1 MRMTPEQLSPI
12 IVTALI
18 TDGVTISMV
27 ALAWASRR
35 PATLKPKRLE
45 ALEDRLSRVEQAI
58 DTVAVEVER
67 IGEAHRFTAKLL
79 AERLEP
85 LPVSAKTDQEHGSSA

>member
-1 MRMTPEQLSPI
+1 MNGEQVAAVI
-12 IVTALI
+12 MTALI
-18 TDGVTISMV
+18 VVGVSITML

-35 PATLKPKRLE
+35 TDRFKPQRLE
-45 ALEDRLSRVEQAI
+45 ALEERLGRVEQAI

-79 AERLEP
+79 TDRLERLP
-85 LPVSAKTDQEHGSSA
+85 SAPNPESAPNTRG

>member
-1 MRMTPEQLSPI
+1 MNGEQVAAVI
-12 IVTALI
+12 MTALI
-18 TDGVTISMV
+18 VIGVSITMV

-35 PATLKPKRLE
+35 TDRLKPQRFE
-45 ALEDRLSRVEQAI
+45 ALEERLGRVEQAI

-79 AERLEP
+79 TERLES
-85 LPVSAKTDQEHGSSA
+85 LPANPKIDRGPNA

>member
-1 MRMTPEQLSPI
+1 MNGEQVAAVI
-12 IVTALI
+12 ITALI
-18 TDGVTISMV
+18 VVGVSITML

-35 PATLKPKRLE
+35 TDRLKPQRLE
-45 ALEDRLSRVEQAI
+45 AVEERLGRVEQAI

-79 AERLEP
+79 TDRLERLP
-85 LPVSAKTDQEHGSSA
+85 SAPKPESAPTTRD

>member
-1 MRMTPEQLSPI
+1 MNGEQVAAVVL
-12 IVTALI
+12 TALI
-18 TDGVTISMV
+18 VIGVTLSML

-35 PATLKPKRLE
+35 PPSFKPQRLD
-45 ALEDRLSRVEQAI
+45 ALEERLGRVEQAI

-79 AERLEP
+79 TERLES
-85 LPVSAKTDQEHGSSA
+85 LPANIKADREPNG

>member
-1 MRMTPEQLSPI
+1 MNGEQVAAVI
-12 IVTALI
+12 MTALI
-18 TDGVTISMV
+18 VIGVSITML

-35 PATLKPKRLE
+35 TDRLKPRRLE
-45 ALEDRLSRVEQAI
+45 ALEERLGRVEQAI

-79 AERLEP
+79 TERLER
-85 LPVSAKTDQEHGSSA
+85 LPSAPNPESAPNTPG